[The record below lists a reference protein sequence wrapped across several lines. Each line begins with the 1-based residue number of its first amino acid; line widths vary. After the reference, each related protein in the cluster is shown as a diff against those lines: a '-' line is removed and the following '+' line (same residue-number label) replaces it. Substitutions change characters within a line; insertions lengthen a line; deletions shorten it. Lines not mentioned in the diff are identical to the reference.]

1 MQRLVIDK
9 MKNNDKQLTTKS
21 YVVVRDSLGDG
32 LELFK
37 FGLEVAVGR
46 VQLEQY
52 IALATTE
59 ILEEDEDEFQDLD
72 LDDIQ
77 DIADQIVVL
86 EVTDYNVP
94 KLIKRHFNQNKMEER
109 QLYLR
114 LKRKY
119 ERST

>member
-1 MQRLVIDK
+1 
-9 MKNNDKQLTTKS
+9 MKNNNKQLTTKS

-46 VQLEQY
+46 AQLEQY

-94 KLIKRHFNQNKMEER
+94 KLIKRHINQNRTEER

>member
-1 MQRLVIDK
+1 
-9 MKNNDKQLTTKS
+9 MKNNDEQLTTKS
-21 YVVVRDSLGDG
+21 YVVVRDSLERDG

-46 VQLEQY
+46 AQLEQY

-94 KLIKRHFNQNKMEER
+94 KLIKRHINQNRTEER